1 MNRLKNKIESLSLNY
16 KKEMT
21 YLIIGNIIIFI
32 IIITLFILKI
42 NIIGILISFGLLILF
57 NYFSL
62 NKYSKLEKENKDKLD
77 QSFIEIFSYLK
88 IYLSNGE
95 TVYQSLKEVNVFAD
109 DNIEPYIDKLI
120 KDIDEDKTIR
130 PYMEFAQN
138 FNDKSIEEVMIALYE
153 ITNSGASELYLNQF
167 YKIFENLKNKIENDK
182 SYKRIRFFENLNVFS
197 IIGSGMIMI
206 ILSFA
211 VISLLG
217 GIINGK

>member
-95 TVYQSLKEVNVFAD
+95 TVYQSLKEVNVFVD
-109 DNIEPYIDKLI
+109 DNIESYIDKLI

-197 IIGSGMIMI
+197 IVGSGMIMI

-217 GIINGK
+217 GIINGQ

>member
-95 TVYQSLKEVNVFAD
+95 TVYQSLKEVNAFAD

-197 IIGSGMIMI
+197 IVGSGMIMI

-217 GIINGK
+217 GIINGQ

>member
-21 YLIIGNIIIFI
+21 YLIIGNIIIFV

-95 TVYQSLKEVNVFAD
+95 TIYQSLKEVNVFAD

-197 IIGSGMIMI
+197 IVGSGMIMI

-217 GIINGK
+217 GIINGQ